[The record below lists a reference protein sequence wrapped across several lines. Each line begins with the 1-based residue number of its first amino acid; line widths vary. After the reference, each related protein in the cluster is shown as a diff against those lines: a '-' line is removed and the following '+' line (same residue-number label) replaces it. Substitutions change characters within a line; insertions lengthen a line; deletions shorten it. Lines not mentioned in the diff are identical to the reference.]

1 MPNNYL
7 RKPAY
12 NPLMA
17 RGWESKSVEAQMEE
31 SVAAEPAKSKKAQL
45 TPEELL
51 RRKKRADLML
61 SRSRVVQQLAESSNE
76 RYSELLRRTLAA
88 LDQQIN
94 ALSC

>member
-1 MPNNYL
+1 
-7 RKPAY
+7 
-12 NPLMA
+12 MA

-31 SVAAEPAKSKKAQL
+31 SAAAEPAKSKAQL

-61 SRSRVVQQLAESSNE
+61 SRSRVVQQLAESTNE

-94 ALSC
+94 ALSR